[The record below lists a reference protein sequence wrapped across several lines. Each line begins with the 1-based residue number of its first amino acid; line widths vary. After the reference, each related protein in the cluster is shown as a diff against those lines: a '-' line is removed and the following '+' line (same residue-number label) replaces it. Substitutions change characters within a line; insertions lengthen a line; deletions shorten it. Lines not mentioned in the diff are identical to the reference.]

1 MMLSPDVISENDFDL
16 AKLIIKTLNLDLDPA
31 EVTAETPIYQDGFG
45 LDSIDILEVSLAI
58 SQKYGVKLKSDD
70 KNNAEIFKNL
80 GALSA
85 YVQSHKVD
93 R

>member
-1 MMLSPDVISENDFDL
+1 MLSPDVISDTESDL
-16 AKLIIKTLNLDLDPA
+16 AKLIIKTLNLDLDLS
-31 EVTAETPIYQDGFG
+31 EVNAETPIYQDGFG

-58 SQKYGVKLKSDD
+58 SQRYGVKLRSDD
-70 KNNAEIFKNL
+70 KNNTQIFKNL

-85 YVQSHKVD
+85 YIQSQKAD

>member
-1 MMLSPDVISENDFDL
+1 MLSPDVISDTESDL
-16 AKLIIKTLNLDLDPA
+16 AKLIIKTLNLDLDLS
-31 EVTAETPIYQDGFG
+31 EVNSETPIYQDGFG

-58 SQKYGVKLKSDD
+58 SQRYGVKLRSDD
-70 KNNAEIFKNL
+70 KNNTQIFKSL

-85 YVQSHKVD
+85 YIQSQKAD

>member
-1 MMLSPDVISENDFDL
+1 MLSPDVISEDDLDL
-16 AKLIIKTLNLDLDPA
+16 AKLIIKTLNLDLDVA
-31 EVTAETPIYQDGFG
+31 GVSAETPIYQDGFG

-58 SQKYGVKLKSDD
+58 SQRYGVKLRSDD
-70 KNNAEIFKNL
+70 KNNVEIFKNL

-85 YVQSHKVD
+85 YVQSHKAA

>member
-1 MMLSPDVISENDFDL
+1 MLSPDVISDTESDL
-16 AKLIIKTLNLDLDPA
+16 AKLIIKTLNLDLDLS
-31 EVTAETPIYQDGFG
+31 EVNAETPIYQDGFG

-58 SQKYGVKLKSDD
+58 SQRYGVKLRSDD
-70 KNNAEIFKNL
+70 KNNTQVFKNL

-85 YVQSHKVD
+85 YIQSQKAD